1 MEWNQYNA
9 SISENGGVLPMV
21 ANPRAGGA
29 EAKGGPSSILFMLNL
44 RSLSAIQGKISSR
57 QLAMWI
63 WNSEA
68 RALLL

>member
-1 MEWNQYNA
+1 MERNQYN
-9 SISENGGVLPMV
+9 SSVSVNGGVLLIV

-29 EAKGGPSSILFMLNL
+29 GGKGRPGSILFMLNL
-44 RSLSAIQGKISSR
+44 RSLSAIQGKMSSR
-57 QLAMWI
+57 QLVMWI

>member
-1 MEWNQYNA
+1 
-9 SISENGGVLPMV
+9 MV

-44 RSLSAIQGKISSR
+44 RSLSAIQGKMSSR
-57 QLAMWI
+57 QLVMWI